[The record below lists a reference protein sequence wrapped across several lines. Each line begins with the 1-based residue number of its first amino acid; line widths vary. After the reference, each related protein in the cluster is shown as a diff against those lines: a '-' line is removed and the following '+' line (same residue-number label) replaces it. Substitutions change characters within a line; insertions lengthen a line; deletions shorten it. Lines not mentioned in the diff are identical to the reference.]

1 MKLTV
6 GTKLASAVCSGQ
18 VIVIK
23 APSAEGELASGG
35 VRMTAAGEDAVGADP
50 LDAAQSGH
58 ALAGKRYV
66 DADTGLEVLC
76 TKTGKG
82 SLAFDARP
90 LTLKEAKPLPAS
102 D

>member
-1 MKLTV
+1 MKLVV
-6 GTKLASAVCSGQ
+6 GAKLASAVCAGQ

-23 APSAEGELASGG
+23 APSADGELASGG
-35 VRMTAAGEDAVGADP
+35 VRMTLAGEVAVSSAV
-50 LDAAQSGH
+50 LDAAEPGQ

-66 DADTGLEVLC
+66 DLETGLEVLC

-82 SLAFDARP
+82 SLAFEGRP